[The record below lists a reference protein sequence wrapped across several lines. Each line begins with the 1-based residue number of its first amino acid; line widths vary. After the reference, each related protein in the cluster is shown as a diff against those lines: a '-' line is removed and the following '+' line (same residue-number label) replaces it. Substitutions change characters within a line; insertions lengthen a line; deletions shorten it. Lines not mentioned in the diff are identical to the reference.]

1 MNQEKIGSFIASCR
15 KENGYTQAALAE
27 KLGITNRAVSKWET
41 GKSLPDASIMLELCE
56 LLRINVNELL
66 TGERLQMK
74 DYQKKAEE
82 NLVEMQA
89 KKERA
94 QKSLLR
100 IELIWLAIAI
110 LLTPA
115 HLAINYYFPD
125 NGGTGIGLII
135 LIIGLALFAFYFVKN
150 YEIRIK

>member
-1 MNQEKIGSFIASCR
+1 MAIRRRLSR
-15 KENGYTQAALAE
+15 KNLALQTELFQNGRR
-27 KLGITNRAVSKWET
+27 GRC
-41 GKSLPDASIMLELCE
+41 LPDASIMLELCE

-135 LIIGLALFAFYFVKN
+135 LIIGLALFVFYFVKN

>member
-1 MNQEKIGSFIASCR
+1 MAIRRRLSR
-15 KENGYTQAALAE
+15 KNLALQTELFQNG
-27 KLGITNRAVSKWET
+27 RT

-94 QKSLLR
+94 QKKPS
-100 IELIWLAIAI
+100 E
-110 LLTPA
+110 
-115 HLAINYYFPD
+115 N
-125 NGGTGIGLII
+125 
-135 LIIGLALFAFYFVKN
+135 
-150 YEIRIK
+150 